1 MQRTRRGFTL
11 IELLIVVAIIGL
23 LAAIA
28 FPLFTGQIDQT
39 RRTDAMTGLNNTAQ
53 RLERCYTLENDYTE
67 CDLDEDDTFDSP
79 EAHYEIEV
87 TELASQTFLLT
98 ATAQGIQTRDED
110 CRTYTLDQAG
120 RRTAATAGGADN
132 TEECW

>member
-1 MQRTRRGFTL
+1 MQRTSRGFTL

-23 LAAIA
+23 LAAIV
-28 FPLFTGQIDQT
+28 FPLFTSQIDQT

-67 CDLDEDDTFDSP
+67 CDLAENDTFDSP
-79 EAHYEIEV
+79 EEHYEIEV
-87 TELASQTFLLT
+87 TELQNQTFLLT

-110 CRTYTLDQAG
+110 CRSYTLDQAG
-120 RRTAATAGGADN
+120 RRTAATADGNDN
-132 TEECW
+132 TGDCW